1 MDKLIATH
9 DNFSIW
15 QLSENGL
22 SDLAMFVVK
31 ENYKH
36 HQNYDCTE
44 LTITQKEE
52 LEDVLKEE
60 RSYYENSKIFVA
72 KNDKNKIIGAIRLM
86 QWNKTDELPITKLF
100 GINPLSK
107 GEHKTSSNIWHIGR
121 FAVESG
127 GTNSTRMNLFRVLMM
142 YAVAPICKYQ
152 DGLMYAECDSKLLRA
167 INGLGLEART
177 LDEGIEYLGSKTIP
191 ICIGRNGMLEFM
203 SRHCSL
209 ALNINSSFTYCRG

>member
-22 SDLAMFVVK
+22 FDLAMFVVK

-36 HQNYDCTE
+36 HQNFNCSE
-44 LTITQKEE
+44 LTATQKEE

-60 RSYYENSKIFVA
+60 QSYYKSSKIFVA
-72 KNDKNKIIGAIRLM
+72 KNDRNKIIGAIRLM

-100 GINPLSK
+100 GINPLSNDNCNS
-107 GEHKTSSNIWHIGR
+107 SSNIWHIGR
-121 FAVESG
+121 FAVESEG
-127 GTNSTRMNLFRVLMM
+127 SNATRINLFRILMM
-142 YAVAPICKYQ
+142 YAVAPICKYH
-152 DGLMYAECDSKLLRA
+152 DGLMYAECDSKLFKA
-167 INGLGLEART
+167 ITGLGLEAKA
-177 LDEGIEYLGSKTIP
+177 LDDGIEYLGSKTIP
-191 ICIGRNGMLEFM
+191 ICIERNGMLEFM

-209 ALNINSSFTYCRG
+209 ALNINSSFTYC

>member
-1 MDKLIATH
+1 M
-9 DNFSIW
+9 
-15 QLSENGL
+15 
-22 SDLAMFVVK
+22 
-31 ENYKH
+31 
-36 HQNYDCTE
+36 
-44 LTITQKEE
+44 
-52 LEDVLKEE
+52 
-60 RSYYENSKIFVA
+60 
-72 KNDKNKIIGAIRLM
+72 
-86 QWNKTDELPITKLF
+86 
-100 GINPLSK
+100 PLVC
-107 GEHKTSSNIWHIGR
+107 IGR

-152 DGLMYAECDSKLLRA
+152 DGLMFAECDSKLLRA

-191 ICIGRNGMLEFM
+191 ICIERNGMLEFM